1 MILVKSKTR
10 QGFKNI
16 FFINFKAQ
24 QSPPPSVGLLLILWG
39 LFLFWEF
46 IIMVYYD
53 FSEKKKPAQSLS
65 PVGRKGRS
73 YIMVYM
79 ISVKSGHRLKVSPLL
94 VCGVDGVIIW
104 CILISVKSVGEELKV
119 SSVLVY
125 MGIYGVYDLSEK
137 KKPAQ
142 SLLCNHFC
150 DM

>member
-1 MILVKSKTR
+1 MISVKSKTR

-39 LFLFWEF
+39 LFF
-46 IIMVYYD
+46 
-53 FSEKKKPAQSLS
+53 
-65 PVGRKGRS
+65 
-73 YIMVYM
+73 MVYM
-79 ISVKSGHRLKVSPLL
+79 ISVKSRHSLKVSPLL

-104 CILISVKSVGEELKV
+104 CILISVKSVGGLLKV

-142 SLLCNHFC
+142 SLLCRDFERVLLFC
-150 DM
+150 KSLL